1 MQPFPIPPQICSP
14 VHNHARSK
22 LSFLPT
28 ANSKTTLPTPL
39 QVAENQQLKDQ
50 LQIIKPLLKATA
62 KQLGLP
68 EGPALLHLQHLQ
80 DKNKQLQEQN
90 NELLTEQVR
99 LQESDLALFQT
110 QQQLRQALQQLEEL
124 KEQQETCEAQLQE
137 AESDK
142 TALIDYVQ
150 VRSK

>member
-1 MQPFPIPPQICSP
+1 LSP
-14 VHNHARSK
+14 
-22 LSFLPT
+22 L
-28 ANSKTTLPTPL
+28 L
-39 QVAENQQLKDQ
+39 QAAENQQLKDQ

-80 DKNKQLQEQN
+80 DENKQLQQQSA
-90 NELLTEQVR
+90 ELLTEQIR
-99 LQESDLALFQT
+99 LQESELQLWQT
-110 QQQLRQALQQLEEL
+110 QQQLRDALQQVEEL
-124 KEQQETCEAQLQE
+124 KEKQETCEAQLQD

-150 VRSK
+150 VMSL